1 MNPSKAALLLLYV
14 AERVKQISLK
24 HKGAWTKGIV
34 SEVRGEDEKKWA
46 IDFYVDKFLRSVFA
60 EATKVYRTSVTV
72 VLEEQDL
79 SFSAENG
86 KVKNELNED
95 ASTVFLDPI
104 CYSTDHSRWL
114 MTEVSCFPT
123 RAFFIGGWSS
133 KCYKEAKLTDIEV
146 GLHYS
151 LGTGRYFLG
160 MRLSSSCYETL
171 LNGTKYSLPPYSL
184 VQKPIVAFPWYSNRR
199 YDIAG
204 RLMSYLSNE
213 YKVFMGTGS
222 TALDQALLFE
232 GRIEGVVD
240 LRARLAQGYGATLMP
255 HDIAAIWPIAKGL
268 GLVVTDAE
276 GRDLGV
282 SIWGESPVSLV
293 AARREVHSVLLK
305 RLKNVMRSAYEFVAI
320 R

>member
-14 AERVKQISLK
+14 AERIRWISFK

-34 SEVRGEDEKKWA
+34 SEVRGEGEKKWA
-46 IDFYVDKFLRSVFA
+46 IDFYIDEFLRDVFA
-60 EATKVYRTSVTV
+60 EATKVYKTSVTV
-72 VLEEQDL
+72 VLEEQEL

-95 ASTVFLDPI
+95 FSTVFLDPI

-114 MTEVSCFPT
+114 MTEASCFPT

-133 KCYKEAKLTDIEV
+133 KCYRETKLTDIEV

-160 MRLSSSCYETL
+160 MRLSNGCYETL
-171 LNGTKYSLPPYSL
+171 LNGTRYSLPSHSL
-184 VQKPIVAFPWYSNRR
+184 VQKPIIAFPWYSNER
-199 YDIAG
+199 YDVAG
-204 RLMSYLSNE
+204 RLMSHLSGE
-213 YKVFMGTGS
+213 YKVFMGTGG

-232 GRIEGVVD
+232 GRIEGVID
-240 LRARLAQGYGATLMP
+240 LRARLAQDHGATLMP
-255 HDIAAIWPIAKGL
+255 HDIAAIWPIAEGL

-276 GRDLGV
+276 GRELGV
-282 SIWGESPVSLV
+282 GIWKESPISLV
-293 AARREVHSVLLK
+293 AARKEVHSALLK
-305 RLKNVMRSAYEFVAI
+305 RLKHLISI
-320 R
+320 I